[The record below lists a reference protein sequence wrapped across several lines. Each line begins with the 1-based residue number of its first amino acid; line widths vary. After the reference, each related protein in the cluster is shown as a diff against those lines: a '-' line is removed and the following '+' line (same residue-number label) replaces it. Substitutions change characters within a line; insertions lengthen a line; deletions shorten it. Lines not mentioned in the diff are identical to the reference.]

1 MSFYGFSRL
10 RHFDFGRS
18 NLVSLLPFQ
27 QLLPFGE
34 ARIFRLWVP
43 IVDSLRVTM
52 ASARRRCRS
61 WLADSFQSTRG
72 ADGHVTGLLKR
83 NIFFDGDEPIL
94 FGCLD
99 QFGGWVRC
107 RWPLCSFPS
116 RVLNLPYCFEWLPSD
131 DGLNI

>member
-43 IVDSLRVTM
+43 IVDSPLPFGKGVLVKFL
-52 ASARRRCRS
+52 RRRCRS

-83 NIFFDGDEPIL
+83 NIFLMGMNPF
-94 FGCLD
+94 F
-99 QFGGWVRC
+99 WVSRSI
-107 RWPLCSFPS
+107 RWLGTVSMAT
-116 RVLNLPYCFEWLPSD
+116 L
-131 DGLNI
+131 